1 MSTRHDVKRG
11 KSASLK
17 HAGWAL
23 APVSQR
29 SRFGDD
35 IWELDIAVSGRCSHQ
50 NRLSWDAGLDDGS
63 RLTDP
68 HHATLLQGAK
78 QFLWSMAIDP
88 PAGRKRLSPSTLE
101 AHARTLKVIMRW
113 MVAEGYS
120 SFSAL
125 DAAAVECFRAWLQTR
140 PGRKGV
146 IAPGTAGIYLKQ
158 VKDLY
163 RQREKLD
170 DAPRYDP
177 LPSETAFEAAGLTIA
192 TKGAIPFI
200 PDVIAVDILSKALS
214 WVEQHADAIL
224 LARDAWRDASEAEI
238 TDRQRV
244 RQYTLQIKAAGIA
257 GPDGEPIDNARYL
270 HQLVTRL
277 TVACFIVIAGFAGM
291 RVSEILSIEAGAIE
305 HRAIGNTAVKQAYI
319 VARMFK
325 TVDDPRG
332 RVERWL
338 APDPVVRAVAVMER
352 ISGPMRQASGRREL
366 SLLGQCSSSCQLPA
380 CTWGNGST
388 SLLPTL
394 ACGIMRASRGP
405 SRHTSSARRS
415 PASLPARTARSCW
428 RLPIISNTPRSP

>member
-50 NRLSWDAGLDDGS
+50 NRLSWDVELDDGS
-63 RLTDP
+63 RLTAPEHTNMLD
-68 HHATLLQGAK
+68 GAK
-78 QFLWSMAIDP
+78 QFLWSMATDP
-88 PAGRKRLSPSTLE
+88 PAGRKRVSPSTL
-101 AHARTLKVIMRW
+101 ASHASVLIVIMRW

-125 DAAAVECFRAWLQTR
+125 DAAAVECLRAWLQTR

-146 IAPGTAGIYLKQ
+146 IAPGTEALYLQ
-158 VKDLY
+158 RVKDLY

-170 DAPRYDP
+170 DAPQYDP
-177 LPSETAFEAAGLTIA
+177 LPCETAFEAAGLTIA
-192 TKGAIPFI
+192 TKGAIPLI

-224 LARDAWRDASEAEI
+224 LARDTWRDASEAEI
-238 TDRQRV
+238 TNRQRV
-244 RQYTLQIKAAGIA
+244 RQYALRIKAAGIA
-257 GPDGEPIDNARYL
+257 GPDGEPIDSFYCLR
-270 HQLVTRL
+270 QLVAHL
-277 TVACFIVIAGFAGM
+277 MDACFIVIAGFTGM

-305 HRAIGNTAVKQAYI
+305 HRAIGKTGAKQAYI

-338 APDPVVRAVAVMER
+338 APAPVVQAVAVMER
-352 ISGPMRQASGRREL
+352 VSGPMREASGRRAGAQGL
-366 SLLGQCSSSCQLPA
+366 Y
-380 CTWGNGST
+380 
-388 SLLPTL
+388 
-394 ACGIMRASRGP
+394 
-405 SRHTSSARRS
+405 
-415 PASLPARTARSCW
+415 
-428 RLPIISNTPRSP
+428 RLHPG